1 MFKNLRKIVLGL
13 LAVCLTG
20 ALGAGVA
27 FGVKAHAEGAVVSV
41 KAFKSTQINL
51 NESITV
57 RYNLTVPA
65 GYTGAEMTFP
75 VGFRLADNRRAENR
89 LKGRAGYNLRTQKH
103 RSAKYG
109 GQNNRNRY
117 VHRQKRRNGR

>member
-27 FGVKAHAEGAVVSV
+27 FGIEAHAEETVASV

-65 GYTGAEMTFP
+65 GYTGAEMTFT
-75 VGFRLADNRRAENR
+75 VGEGGSPIIAEPKTG
-89 LKGRAGYNLRTQKH
+89 LTE
-103 RSAKYG
+103 
-109 GQNNRNRY
+109 GQNIT
-117 VHRQKRRNGR
+117 KT